1 MSETDREFD
10 EVWPA
15 RDGRCQIDIPFEC
28 REGPWVTDLKTHF
41 VASNEVWGPDY
52 ESNEN
57 SGSSDRSGGRANRQD
72 RRGKPSPGS
81 RSPNVVQ

>member
-41 VASNEVWGPDY
+41 RGEQWGLG
-52 ESNEN
+52 
-57 SGSSDRSGGRANRQD
+57 SGLRIQRELRFLGPVGRKSQPA
-72 RRGKPSPGS
+72 GS
-81 RSPNVVQ
+81 EGEAITGQP